1 MLHIKQKNKGIGL
14 LELMLSLA
22 VIGILIVMVTIYYKP
37 ASQAGNINQAINM
50 LQAIQSAGQRWLL
63 TNDIYDKDPL
73 SDFVDRNFLPNS
85 FSSNMTNPWG
95 GKLTIERYKNDPSA
109 LSVEMDNL
117 PTEACQALVTQAA
130 SLTCKSGNSK
140 KPSISCDTDKKT
152 GIISFTIILF
162 SQCPTQ

>member
-22 VIGILIVMVTIYYKP
+22 VIGILIVMVTIYFKP
-37 ASQAGNINQAINM
+37 TSQAANINQAINM

-63 TNDIYDKDPL
+63 TNDTYSTDPL

-95 GKLTIERYKNDPSA
+95 GKLTVDRYKKDPSA

-117 PTEACQALVTQAA
+117 PIEACQALVTQAA
-130 SLTCKSGNSK
+130 SLTCKSDDSTY
-140 KPSISCDTDKKT
+140 ISCDTDKKT
-152 GIISFTIILF
+152 GSNTFTILLP
-162 SQCPTQ
+162 SQCPATL